1 MTYFN
6 IRILQNARTT
16 TKLGNRI

>member
-6 IRILQNARTT
+6 IRRNLRCS
-16 TKLGNRI
+16 